1 MKKNQILYIS
11 LGLIGL
17 GVYFLYKESKQNP
30 ETVKEDT
37 DTGDNTTYNKLDFNK
52 VLKNGSKGT
61 EVGLLQK
68 ALKKLDVDEDFGDLT
83 EKRLKA
89 VMKVTE
95 TSINDYNKFINK
107 K

>member
-1 MKKNQILYIS
+1 M
-11 LGLIGL
+11 
-17 GVYFLYKESKQNP
+17 
-30 ETVKEDT
+30 
-37 DTGDNTTYNKLDFNK
+37 
-52 VLKNGSKGT
+52 KNGSKGT